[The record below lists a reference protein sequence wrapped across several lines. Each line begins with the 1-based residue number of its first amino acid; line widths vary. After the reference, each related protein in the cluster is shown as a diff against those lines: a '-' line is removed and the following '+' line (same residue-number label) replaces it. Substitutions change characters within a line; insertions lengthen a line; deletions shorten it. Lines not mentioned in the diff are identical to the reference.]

1 MSYIGSMLAY
11 FDCFSGISGDMTL
24 GALIDLG
31 VPVEWLQE
39 RLKKIPLK
47 AFDITVEHILRNGL
61 KAQNVYVNAK
71 DDGKS
76 RDYKKIKLLIEAS
89 PLSEGVKNKS
99 LTIFKKIAYAEA
111 KIHGSSVEKVH
122 FHEVGGIDAI
132 VDIVGTA
139 LCLEYLGIKR
149 VIASKIP
156 LGRGFVSCSHGTLPI
171 PAPATIEILKSV
183 PVYGTKIEQEIV
195 TPTGAAIIVS
205 IADSFEAMPQMT
217 VEKIGYGAGKN
228 DLGGRPNLLRVITGT
243 ASDSRIENHTGYQ
256 RDKIVVV
263 ETCIDDMNPEIFGFL
278 MDRLFSAGVLDVLW
292 IPVFM
297 KKNRP
302 GTMIQ
307 VLCVDEIKDMVID
320 RILSETTSLGIR
332 YYSVKRRF
340 LERERIK
347 IKTKY
352 GKLYVKH
359 VKDLDGSVRI
369 VPEYEVC
376 RKIAIEKDIPIRK
389 VYDTIAGNTE
399 GRKSSQFTAHSS

>member
-1 MSYIGSMLAY
+1 MLAY

-39 RLKKIPLK
+39 RLHKIPLK
-47 AFDITVEHILRNGL
+47 AFDITVEQILRNGL
-61 KAQNVYVNAK
+61 KAHNVYVHVK

-76 RDYKKIKLLIEAS
+76 RNYKEIRLLIETS
-89 PLSEGVKNKS
+89 PLSEDVKKRS
-99 LTIFKKIAYAEA
+99 LKIFKRIACAEA
-111 KIHGSSVEKVH
+111 KIHQCSVEEVH

-139 LCLEYLGIKR
+139 LCLEHLKIKR
-149 VIASKIP
+149 IIASTIP
-156 LGRGFVSCSHGTLPI
+156 LGRGFLSCSHGTLPI
-171 PAPATIEILKSV
+171 PAPATIEILKDV
-183 PVYGTKIEQEIV
+183 PVYGTKIEQELV
-195 TPTGAAIIVS
+195 TPTGAAIIAS

-217 VEKIGYGAGKN
+217 VEKVGYGAGKN
-228 DLGGRPNLLRVITGT
+228 DLGSRPNLLRVITGT
-243 ASDSRIENHTGYQ
+243 ALDSRMESHTGYQ
-256 RDKIVVV
+256 KDRIVVV

-278 MDRLFSAGVLDVLW
+278 MDRLFEDGALDVLW

-307 VLCVDEIKDMVID
+307 VMCADKIKDMVID

-332 YYSVKRRF
+332 YYDVQRRI
-340 LERERIK
+340 LERQRIK
-347 IKTKY
+347 IKTEY
-352 GKLYVKH
+352 GKLYVKQ
-359 VKDLDGSVRI
+359 VRDLNGSVRI

-376 RKIAIEKDIPIRK
+376 RKIAIEKNIPIRK
-389 VYDTIAGNTE
+389 VYETIAGNTE
-399 GRKSSQFTAHSS
+399 GKGS